1 MTGDWATPTAIAV
14 IALVAFAMRCGGYI
28 VINLLPIGRRTRKAL
43 KLAPGHLFTAF
54 MAAAVVQGGLPYLA
68 GVIVTVGTMAATSKD
83 WLAMLS
89 GGVAASAIAWLL
101 AA

>member
-1 MTGDWATPTAIAV
+1 
-14 IALVAFAMRCGGYI
+14 
-28 VINLLPIGRRTRKAL
+28 
-43 KLAPGHLFTAF
+43 